1 MPNAYAFEK
10 IFFWTQGRSIWEK
23 HADDQIFLID
33 FLTLVFFSID
43 IWLNEAK
50 SNALRKLH
58 SVGPQLL

>member
-33 FLTLVFFSID
+33 FLTLFFFDLYLIKRNKKNS
-43 IWLNEAK
+43 
-50 SNALRKLH
+50 LRKLR
-58 SVGPQLL
+58 SVGPQL